1 MDNIMIYP
9 INIWTIEKEYKNN
22 LIEDDIIYDMIIGQY
37 EIYPQAYP
45 IIKPISKNIYNKLIK
60 KEYVLEERL
69 DLEELF
75 LIKDQN
81 GNYISSVNG
90 VELPNS
96 IKKEFK
102 IKKLFKKLKHYSL
115 SLIISWYV
123 DITYLKPK

>member
-1 MDNIMIYP
+1 MKYIH
-9 INIWTIEKEYKNN
+9 
-22 LIEDDIIYDMIIGQY
+22 
-37 EIYPQAYP
+37 QAYP

-90 VELPNS
+90 VELPNKYQER
-96 IKKEFK
+96 IQNKKT
-102 IKKLFKKLKHYSL
+102 I
-115 SLIISWYV
+115 
-123 DITYLKPK
+123 